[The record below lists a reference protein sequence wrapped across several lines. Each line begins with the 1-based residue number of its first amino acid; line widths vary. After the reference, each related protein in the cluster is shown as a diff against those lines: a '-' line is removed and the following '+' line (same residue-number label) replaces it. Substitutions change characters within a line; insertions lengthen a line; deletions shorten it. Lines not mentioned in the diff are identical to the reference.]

1 MKKFLL
7 IVLNIFFVLIAV
19 LLVVSYTFKDIFVNG
34 ILIETV
40 RARMTQVEYKEPNIT
55 INDVITEKGVITD
68 NELVNEILQSEEI
81 IDLVNQYMDQVIET
95 LLSEEEDIS
104 KIDPTE
110 LEQSMMEYIKE
121 NKEVLSEKTGIEI
134 TDQMV
139 DETFEKLNKEDIK
152 KATVQNIL
160 NTKKNLSPKEK
171 MFLRIYKII
180 VSHDLKNILWVL
192 LLINILLRMLIQKS
206 LVKWIKSLSI
216 LSIISGILTIIL
228 AFGIQKMVSSI
239 LGEIN
244 IETTPMNRI
253 GIALIII
260 GFIIFVLYYVGNVL
274 IGGKYEV
281 SKVSFE

>member
-274 IGGKYEV
+274 IGGKHEV